1 MPLDL
6 TQPVPTI
13 DVRAAVS
20 PEEWEVR
27 VELAALYR
35 LAARHGMTD
44 LGGTHFSAR
53 VPSKSEPPEH
63 HFLINPYGLM
73 FSEVTASNLVKID
86 IDGEIV
92 LDNGFPVNP
101 AGFTIH
107 SAIHMAREDILCV
120 AHTHTVAGMA
130 VSCLKEGLLPM
141 TQHSLRFHNR
151 LSYHDWEGVATN
163 LDERERLVR
172 DLGDNYNMILRNH
185 GVLCCGRSMP
195 EAWRA
200 LFALEKSC
208 ASQLQAMAIAKATG
222 RPIKLPPEYVAQG
235 TSDKLE
241 SRHGKETVSRD
252 WPGQLAK
259 LDREEPDYAS

>member
-6 TQPVPTI
+6 STPLPTI
-13 DVRAAVS
+13 DVKAAVS
-20 PEEWEVR
+20 AEEWEAR

-44 LGGTHFSAR
+44 LGGTHFSMRA
-53 VPSKSEPPEH
+53 PGPDH
-63 HFLINPYGLM
+63 HFLINPYGLL
-73 FSEVTASNLVKID
+73 FEEITASNLVKID
-86 IDGEIV
+86 VDGNVV
-92 LDNGFPVNP
+92 LDNGFAVNP

-107 SAIHMAREDILCV
+107 SAIHMAREDLVCV
-120 AHTHTVAGMA
+120 AHTHTVAGMG

-141 TQHSLRFHNR
+141 TQHSLRFYNR
-151 LSYHDWEGVATN
+151 ISYHDWEGVATN
-163 LDERERLVR
+163 LDERQRLVR
-172 DLGDNYNMILRNH
+172 DLGENNNMILRNH
-185 GVLCCGRSMP
+185 GVLCCGRSVP
-195 EAWRA
+195 EAWRN

-222 RPIKLPPEYVAQG
+222 RDIILPPEDVRQG

-241 SRHGKETVSRD
+241 ARHDKATVSRD

-259 LDREEPDYAS
+259 LDREEPDYKT